1 MCFKMKKYLLKVLCL
16 FFLIFLIL
24 TSKCYCE
31 EAFEEIVS
39 SAGELSEFA
48 ISSSKGNFDFNYI
61 KEYFKKLFIDE
72 FSLMKSVF
80 ASLFWIVIISSV
92 KECFSLSEE
101 ISSAVGT
108 LISCACILLST
119 KLMTSLFENSKDC
132 IFQLGDFMFLSFPYL
147 CSLLASAG
155 KTLSAAKGALI
166 TLGSTNIV
174 CYLMENFFLVM
185 IYIYYILAIA
195 SSVIENDIFKSV
207 KKAVINLT
215 KISLPFIV
223 GIYTSVLA
231 LFLKSSAYNDDF
243 LLKTTKNLMS
253 AGIPFLGNILAKSA
267 DNVLASIQLLKSQA
281 GIIATI
287 TIISVL
293 SLPIV
298 KLLCGIIVFKTLEI
312 MCGFFGNEKITVLF
326 GELGD
331 TLVLLTA
338 ITGTVAVVGVIS
350 IVLLV

>member
-1 MCFKMKKYLLKVLCL
+1 M
-16 FFLIFLIL
+16 
-24 TSKCYCE
+24 
-31 EAFEEIVS
+31 S
-39 SAGELSEFA
+39 SAGELREFA
-48 ISSSKGNFDFNYI
+48 VSSSKGNFDFNYI
-61 KEYFKKLFIDE
+61 KEYFKRIFIDE
-72 FSLMKSVF
+72 FSVMKSVF
-80 ASLFWIVIISSV
+80 VSLFWIVIISSV
-92 KECFSLSEE
+92 KECFTLSEE

-108 LISCACILLST
+108 LISCACILISA

-166 TLGSTNIV
+166 TLGSTNIL

-207 KKAVINLT
+207 KKAVINLI

-223 GIYTSVLA
+223 GIYTSVLG
-231 LFLKSSAYNDDF
+231 LFLKTSSYNDDF
-243 LLKTTKNLMS
+243 LLKTTKNIVS
-253 AGIPFLGNILAKSA
+253 VSVPFLGNILAKSA
-267 DNVLASIQLLKSQA
+267 DNVLASVQLLKSQA
-281 GIIATI
+281 GIIATVA
-287 TIISVL
+287 IISHLAV
-293 SLPIV
+293 PVV
-298 KLLCGIIVFKTLEI
+298 KLLCGIIVFKALEI

-326 GELGD
+326 GELSD

-338 ITGTVAVVGVIS
+338 ITGTVAIVGVIS
-350 IVLLV
+350 IVLLI